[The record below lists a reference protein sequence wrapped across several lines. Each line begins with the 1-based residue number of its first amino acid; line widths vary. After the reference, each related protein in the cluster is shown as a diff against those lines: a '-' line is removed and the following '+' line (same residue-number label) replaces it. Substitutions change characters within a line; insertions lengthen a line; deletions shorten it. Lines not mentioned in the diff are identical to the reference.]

1 MARWRGRKGASGG
14 GGDSFTTGQQMCDV
28 GSGVSVG
35 LARPLPSVL
44 GLGFLGVSRPYN
56 RPDLYKNHVSRT
68 RSVVLY

>member
-1 MARWRGRKGASGG
+1 
-14 GGDSFTTGQQMCDV
+14 MCDV

-68 RSVVLY
+68 GSVVLY